1 MIDKDIDKQGGDTG
15 LQALQVGDTESQVPN
30 GGDAGLQA
38 LKGGDTE
45 SQILRAAEQEFL
57 QKGFAGARTTEIAKA
72 AGVTHGML
80 HYYFRTKEK
89 LFEKILAEKMGLL
102 KSLMAKSIIEK
113 KLSLQDRLRRV
124 IEVHFDFLASNPG
137 LPRFFLD
144 EIISKPERRE
154 LLMNGLRQNAPE
166 LVNAFKRD
174 IERGVEEGI
183 CRPVDLRL
191 LFINIV
197 SLNVFPFLAA
207 PLLEGMFPEFGDNRE
222 GYIEGLKRENFETIW
237 RKISLK

>member
-1 MIDKDIDKQGGDTG
+1 MIDKDIDMQG
-15 LQALQVGDTESQVPN
+15 GDTESQVPN
-30 GGDAGLQA
+30 GGDAEVQA

-174 IERGVEEGI
+174 IEKGVEEGV

-207 PLLEGMFPEFGDNRE
+207 PLLEDMFPEFRENRE
-222 GYIEGLKRENFETIW
+222 EYIEGLKRENFETIW